1 MKFQKQLTINIG
13 GYESIRLGIE
23 DAPSYEDCDKALTAE
38 LHRINIPLSNK
49 IKQCIHWPESS
60 DETK

>member
-13 GYESIRLGIE
+13 GYESIRLGVE

-38 LHRINIPLSNK
+38 LHRINIPPSSK
-49 IKQCIHWPESS
+49 IKQCLQWTKPS
-60 DETK
+60 DESK